1 MMSIIKPKKK
11 PHIIK
16 NWREQPKSIEKYQFV
31 YAFLPHPEEKRRAA
45 LLSHK
50 AIVIY
55 CVAMLLIAGLFR
67 LLPSVVPG
75 VLGYASNISVKDL
88 LEYTNNKR
96 RDSGLSE
103 LRLNAALSNAAKLK
117 AEDMFNNQYWAHIS
131 PSGKEPWDFILGQNY
146 DYIYAGEN
154 LAKNFNNSKD
164 VVEAWMKSQSH
175 KENLLSPNYDEI
187 GFAVVNGVM
196 DGYETTLVVQMFGRP
211 RNAAQ
216 VASVY
221 EEQAVLEKES
231 KPAAATSERE
241 SSAATTGVAEGAP
254 AGEMPVYTPSEAPEG
269 PVIDV
274 TGAAKTVSAVFG
286 GFVGTLLALDV
297 WYSRKKQIRKFS
309 GHTLAHLGVL
319 VLVVAS
325 IWFVLTPGIVL

>member
-1 MMSIIKPKKK
+1 M
-11 PHIIK
+11 
-16 NWREQPKSIEKYQFV
+16 
-31 YAFLPHPEEKRRAA
+31 
-45 LLSHK
+45 
-50 AIVIY
+50 
-55 CVAMLLIAGLFR
+55 
-67 LLPSVVPG
+67 PG

-88 LEYTNNKR
+88 LEYTNAKR

-103 LRLNAALSNAAKLK
+103 LRLNAALSAAAKLK
-117 AEDMFNNQYWAHIS
+117 AEDMFKNQYWAHVS
-131 PSGKEPWDFILGQNY
+131 PSGKEPWDFILSQNY

-175 KENLLSPNYDEI
+175 RENLLSPNYDEI

-211 RNAAQ
+211 RTASQ

-221 EEQAVLEKES
+221 EEQAVLEKEA
-231 KPAAATSERE
+231 KATAAVSERE
-241 SSAATTGVAEGAP
+241 SSVTTAGVAGGAP
-254 AGEMPVYTPSEAPEG
+254 SGEMSVYTPVEAPAK
-269 PVIDV
+269 PTIDV
-274 TGAAKTVSAVFG
+274 TTAAKTVSAVFG

-297 WYSRKKQIRKFS
+297 WYSRKKQIRKFN

>member
-1 MMSIIKPKKK
+1 MSIIRPKNKPN
-11 PHIIK
+11 IIK
-16 NWREQPKSIEKYQFV
+16 NWRQQPKSIEKYQFV
-31 YAFLPHPEEKRRAA
+31 HVFLPHPEEKKRAI
-45 LLSHK
+45 LLSNR
-50 AIVIY
+50 AVVIY
-55 CVAMLLIAGLFR
+55 CIAMLAIAGLFR
-67 LLPSVVPG
+67 LLPSVMPG

-88 LEYTNNKR
+88 LEYTNAKR
-96 RDSGLSE
+96 KDSGLSE
-103 LRLNAALSNAAKLK
+103 LRLNSALSVAAKLK

-131 PSGKEPWDFILGQNY
+131 PGGKEPWDFILGQNY

-154 LAKNFNNSKD
+154 LAKNFNNSRD

-175 KENLLSPNYDEI
+175 RENLLSPNYDEI

-211 RNAAQ
+211 RSASQ

-221 EEQAVLEKES
+221 EEETVLEKES
-231 KPAAATSERE
+231 KTTAAVSGRE
-241 SSAATTGVAEGAP
+241 PSTTTTGVAEGAP
-254 AGEMPVYTPSEAPEG
+254 SGAMPIYTSAEAPAG
-269 PVIDV
+269 PALDV
-274 TGAAKTVSAVFG
+274 TSAAKTVSAVFG

-297 WYSRKKQIRKFS
+297 WYSRKKHIHKFS